1 MIDSLYITKSR
12 IRRDLLSLFF
22 SNPSQKYYL
31 RELERLLGYSAG
43 SIRRELLKFKKDRIF
58 RTEKAGNLLYYYL
71 NQEHPLYE
79 ELKSIVS
86 KTIGIEGTLR
96 QELARLQNVK
106 IAFIYGSYASGTD
119 TAESDID
126 IMIIG
131 DPDVSAVNKKLSRLE
146 KKLKRDINVSIHTLD
161 EYQKRKKEKRGFI
174 MELLKNPRIIL
185 VGDEDAL

>member
-22 SNPSQKYYL
+22 SNPSRKYYL

-58 RTEKAGNLLYYYL
+58 LTEKAGNLLYYYL
-71 NQEHPLYE
+71 NKEHPLYE

-86 KTIGIEGTLR
+86 KTIGIEGALR
-96 QELARLQNVK
+96 QELSRVQNVE
-106 IAFIYGSYASGTD
+106 IAFIYGSYASGND
-119 TAESDID
+119 NAESDID
-126 IMIIG
+126 VMIIG

-146 KKLKRDINVSIHTLD
+146 KKLKRDINISIHTLE

>member
-31 RELERLLGYSAG
+31 RELERLLVYSAG

-79 ELKSIVS
+79 EIKSIVS
-86 KTIGIEGTLR
+86 KTIGIEGTLS